1 MTKTAHV
8 VSAPISTLHEKLDR
22 RTKLQQRIDEARLE
36 INYVSD
42 DLGRKERAVRELDNE
57 IAGYK
62 QGAESNNEFEATRYR
77 TRLQGARERYE
88 SARTELKAAQEK
100 FSELNDE
107 ITQLER
113 ELADLRDGNGTD
125 FTEILDLQRQIE
137 TAQTEIA
144 RIESSLEEQ
153 RRILAEAQARM
164 QPKDDF
170 SSQRD
175 DLAAKVALGHEQ
187 EKSLKELDAKIA
199 EHQQTV
205 DREIAEALPMA
216 EEAQSV
222 IAGLERKLEAARNA
236 LSELE
241 AKHAPALAMF
251 YNSVAEVEGTRYL
264 ELARKLHDCYLKLT
278 ALNTLRGGNALLSYN
293 HSRMLI
299 PSFRLKA
306 HEGAGHPREQWTLFS
321 AQYADFEAA
330 RKKLQED
337 FRSRGIN
344 L

>member
-1 MTKTAHV
+1 MAKTANIV
-8 VSAPISTLHEKLDR
+8 AAPISTLHEKLDR
-22 RTKLQQRIDEARLE
+22 RAELQRQLDEAKQD
-36 INYVSD
+36 ISYVHVQA
-42 DLGRKERAVRELDNE
+42 KEHELYEANNE
-57 IAGYK
+57 IAGLE
-62 QGAESNNEFEATRYR
+62 QGADPKNKDQFDPRYVP
-77 TRLQGARERYE
+77 RLERARKRAETALSALKVER
-88 SARTELKAAQEK
+88 EK
-100 FSELNDE
+100 FTALTDKINS
-107 ITQLER
+107 LER

-125 FTEILDLQRQIE
+125 FIEILDLQRQIKM
-137 TAQTEIA
+137 AQTEIA

-164 QPKDDF
+164 QSKDDL

-175 DLAAKVALGHEQ
+175 DLAAKVALGQEP
-187 EKSLKELDAKIA
+187 EKSLKELDTKIA

-205 DREIAEALPMA
+205 DREIAEALPIA

-251 YNSVAEVEGTRYL
+251 YNSVAEVEGIRYL

-278 ALNTLRGGNALLSYN
+278 ALNTLLGGNALLSYN

-306 HEGAGHPREQWTLFS
+306 HEGAGRPREQWTLFS
-321 AQYADFEAA
+321 AQYADFDNA
-330 RKKLQED
+330 RRKLQED